1 MSNSRTSLATWQE
14 AAAPHAVASPV
25 PTALRLGT
33 RPAGWRLARSCVCA
47 LAPLVALL
55 LTAVSACGG
64 GSGGGSQ
71 PSAAPTQS
79 APSTSSG
86 SSQAPAPA
94 LAGHYVGAVTIAN
107 VTYFGDAVFTAGG
120 AVRLYVGGVDNE
132 NQALQVLQLTRPAS
146 SEQFVGTMQLHDG
159 QWSGSGVVIGQQCA
173 VSAANPFC
181 IQPSSANISAYVQ
194 SGSSS
199 DSPAIQGNIQV
210 ATAGGMATWL
220 LDLQQWSDQPDT
232 AVVPGQ
238 YTEVLAEFAA
248 SGDVIMNFDSSG
260 RFSFQSAASGCVG
273 NGTAVASHD
282 GAGAFDVTLLM
293 ENCTGPY
300 TYLNGQYDGL
310 ALYTA
315 SSYWD
320 YDANLRMWLSKPTG
334 DTPPAALTTLAEPL

>member
-1 MSNSRTSLATWQE
+1 MPAPPRGGHLDLKRAETPRAFVAGSCKFDAGFACHRGSVVSGDRESSRFLPQSRAVPGDSLRPCRFLLRRGKSMYCAARAATSPFAALCRLLGPGSRPIVDWSRRRSGETREVSAMGNSRTSLAAWQE

-25 PTALRLGT
+25 PSALRLGT

-47 LAPLVALL
+47 LTPIVALL
-55 LTAVSACGG
+55 LSAVSACGG

-71 PSAAPTQS
+71 QS

-86 SSQAPAPA
+86 SSQAPAQA
-94 LAGHYVGAVTIAN
+94 LGGHYVGAVTIAN

-132 NQALQVLQLTRPAS
+132 NQALQVVQLTRPQS

-181 IQPSSANISAYVQ
+181 TQPSSANISAYVQ

-210 ATAGGMATWL
+210 ATAGGMETWL
-220 LDLQQWSDQPDT
+220 LDLQQWS
-232 AVVPGQ
+232 
-238 YTEVLAEFAA
+238 
-248 SGDVIMNFDSSG
+248 
-260 RFSFQSAASGCVG
+260 
-273 NGTAVASHD
+273 
-282 GAGAFDVTLLM
+282 
-293 ENCTGPY
+293 
-300 TYLNGQYDGL
+300 
-310 ALYTA
+310 
-315 SSYWD
+315 
-320 YDANLRMWLSKPTG
+320 
-334 DTPPAALTTLAEPL
+334 